1 MWGLAIYD
9 TQRRELFLARDRLGK
24 KQIYIG
30 NTPGHVVFGSEMAI
44 PLQASPE
51 FRRLNKEAIPEFLR
65 HGYLGHGSHAVENVS
80 ELAPG
85 HWMLVSR
92 DGRITQRQYW
102 SLSTPSG
109 TSAPA
114 TDKQAA
120 ETCYELAVDAVRA
133 RLVADVPICL
143 MLSSGIDSSLLA
155 HVLARELRVPLH
167 AFTLGYQD
175 RGFDESEDAGKF
187 AGELGLPWH
196 RQHVTGA
203 DVARDFAQIVE
214 HGSSLQ
220 GNTAQIVYFY
230 VNRMIREAG
239 YKVALNGNGGDEL
252 FAGYPTY
259 RATRLHEI
267 YRHVPSA
274 LRSGLHAMASHLPAS
289 FGRVSFDYK
298 VKKFTELSGTS
309 SLLAHG
315 YWRTMFSPRELRD
328 LLRQDRFPTID
339 DHTALYERTF
349 GALGARSA
357 NVVSLLKSDM
367 QAWLQPMLPWVDNIS
382 MAHSVELRL
391 PLLDH
396 RLVSYVYALPDRF
409 LFRGYELKRLMKK
422 MLGGRLSNDV
432 LFRRKRGTH
441 VPLSKWLNAELAP
454 IADDLLSPDSVRGTS
469 LFEPREVS
477 RLLDEHRAGR
487 RDNTFKLWNIV
498 ALQAWMRRFS
508 IAVT

>member
-1 MWGLAIYD
+1 
-9 TQRRELFLARDRLGK
+9 
-24 KQIYIG
+24 
-30 NTPGHVVFGSEMAI
+30 
-44 PLQASPE
+44 
-51 FRRLNKEAIPEFLR
+51 
-65 HGYLGHGSHAVENVS
+65 
-80 ELAPG
+80 
-85 HWMLVSR
+85 
-92 DGRITQRQYW
+92 
-102 SLSTPSG
+102 
-109 TSAPA
+109 
-114 TDKQAA
+114 
-120 ETCYELAVDAVRA
+120 
-133 RLVADVPICL
+133 
-143 MLSSGIDSSLLA
+143 
-155 HVLARELRVPLH
+155 
-167 AFTLGYQD
+167 
-175 RGFDESEDAGKF
+175 
-187 AGELGLPWH
+187 
-196 RQHVTGA
+196 
-203 DVARDFAQIVE
+203 
-214 HGSSLQ
+214 
-220 GNTAQIVYFY
+220 
-230 VNRMIREAG
+230 MIREAG